1 MVHITSVIPK
11 EEEKELFTVEVSTDT
26 AISIRFSI
34 DSVEKIDEGRVS
46 QVFYCSEYNNEHNSE
61 HPRGLKILQLR
72 DCAYCVLVLYKQNLS
87 KDLYKQNT
95 NKNLISVQVGFEEV
109 DKIAEDYKNFLSKFW
124 GIDSSINGDSKFD
137 IYDRLYCKN

>member
-34 DSVEKIDEGRVS
+34 DSVEKFDEGRIS

>member
-34 DSVEKIDEGRVS
+34 DSVEKFDEGRIS
-46 QVFYCSEYNNEHNSE
+46 QVFYCSEYNEHNSE

-72 DCAYCVLVLYKQNLS
+72 DCSYSVLVLYKQNPS
-87 KDLYKQNT
+87 KNIYKQNT
-95 NKNLISVQVGFEEV
+95 NKNLISVNVGYEEV
-109 DKIAEDYKNFLSKFW
+109 DKVAEDYKKFLSKFW
-124 GIDSSINGDSKFD
+124 GIDSSIRGTSIVD
-137 IYDRLYCKN
+137 IYDRLYCKNC

>member
-34 DSVEKIDEGRVS
+34 DSVEKFDEGRIS
-46 QVFYCSEYNNEHNSE
+46 QVFYCSEYNEHNSE

-72 DCAYCVLVLYKQNLS
+72 DCSYSVLVLYKQNS
-87 KDLYKQNT
+87 SN
-95 NKNLISVQVGFEEV
+95 NLISVNVGYEEV
-109 DKIAEDYKNFLSKFW
+109 DKVAEDYKEFLCKFW
-124 GIDSSINGDSKFD
+124 GIDSSIRGTSNVD